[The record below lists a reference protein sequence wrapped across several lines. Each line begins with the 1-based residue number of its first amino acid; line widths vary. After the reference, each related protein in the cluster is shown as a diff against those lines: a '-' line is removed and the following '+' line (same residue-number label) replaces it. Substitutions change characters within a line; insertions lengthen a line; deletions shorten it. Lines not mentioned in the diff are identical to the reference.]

1 MKDFFVCLTQF
12 LLNNTALQSA
22 IGSRIYPH
30 LLPQNPILPSIV
42 YIPISTSYG
51 NGLQRQT
58 GFVQQRVQFTIH
70 NTTFG
75 KARDTGRILKAVL
88 QDLKGDMYGTVIQAT
103 HILSDLTTGGN
114 TMTNYKTEEYM
125 NILEFKFEY
134 MEE

>member
-1 MKDFFVCLTQF
+1 VKDFFVCLAEH
-12 LLNNTALQSA
+12 LLNSTALQSA
-22 IGSRIYPH
+22 VGSRVYPH
-30 LLPQNPILPSIV
+30 LLPQSPILPSIV

-51 NGLQRQT
+51 NALQRQT
-58 GFVQQRVQFTIH
+58 GFVRQRVQFSVH

-75 KARDTGRILKAVL
+75 KARETGRILKAVL
-88 QDLKGDMYGTVIQAT
+88 QDFKGDMCGTVIQAT

-125 NILEFKFEY
+125 NILEFQFEY